1 MIACAKSLRFLGDG
15 KKLTVPFFQRSYV
28 WKPSNWE
35 ELLNSF
41 DNPVTTPFLGS
52 IILKNISVPFQPE
65 EKMIIDGQQRL
76 TTITILAKAI
86 YDSLPPSEKEESGIT
101 DDVKNLLFYKDNS
114 SDKFRQSHVRIKHS
128 RIDSAAY
135 ERVLRSGLFDDTP
148 PIDCD
153 TIINSPSRILQ
164 CYRYFMGQLENRSV
178 AQLEKLHN
186 VMFSSDRNIFVL
198 IELESFDVNEQCI
211 FDTINR
217 AGMHLTAADI
227 IKNNLFKHLLDTAG
241 DDKTKRDRVTSFYE
255 EHWEKMFN
263 PDQATMDLWDVTRR
277 FGNVEHTNFE
287 FLLYCVA
294 CVNWGKQYRN
304 ELPGESGEGASKN
317 NRDKL
322 FNELATVY
330 EWATQDSSYEEL
342 FVLVHQI
349 LAYAEIYKTYI
360 LDLKAKLEDENSH
373 ETFRYDESVKRLLL
387 ILEKFG
393 VQMFYPFVLKRLYEG
408 IYESETE
415 EKINSDFHVLES
427 FVVRRKLSPKGTH
440 DYTSKCQSIIENNS
454 VSSLID
460 DELCN
465 NKSQITDKDMWEY
478 LHKTEDNT
486 AKMILFMIEL
496 YRRKDDTQDV
506 SHLEYR
512 YTLEHVMPKKWEE
525 FWSDVPIVCD
535 GNILTPDSEEG
546 KQFRNNAIQQIGN
559 KTLLTGTLN
568 IKLRNSDFIKKVN
581 GELPKKPGYK
591 NHASLLLTAD
601 IIDKA
606 QTDPV
611 WDEARIEKR
620 TKDLYNTFL
629 ILWPS
634 FPQRAHA
641 EAESMADTT
650 EPDIDQFTDDQ
661 LSDAAL
667 LAETI

>member
-28 WKPSNWE
+28 WKKENWE

-41 DNPVTTPFLGS
+41 DNPENAPFLGS
-52 IILKNISVPFQPE
+52 IILKNITVPFQPE

-101 DDVKNLLFYKDNS
+101 DDVKTLLFYKDNS
-114 SDKFRQSHVRIKHS
+114 SDKFRQSHVRISHS
-128 RIDSAAY
+128 RIDSASY
-135 ERVLRSGLFDDTP
+135 ERVLRSGLFEDTP
-148 PIDCD
+148 AIDCD
-153 TIINSPSRILQ
+153 TIIESPSRILQ
-164 CYRYFMGQLENRSV
+164 CYRYFMEQLSNRSV

-186 VMFSSDRNIFVL
+186 IMFSSDRNIFVL

-241 DDKTKRDRVTSFYE
+241 GDKSKKDRVTAFYE
-255 EHWEKMFN
+255 QYWEKMFN
-263 PDQATMDLWDVTRR
+263 PDQATMDLWDIKRR
-277 FGNVEHTNFE
+277 FGNVEHTNLE

-294 CVNWGKQYRN
+294 CVNWGERYRN
-304 ELPGESGEGASKN
+304 ESSGESGNGSNKS

-322 FNELATVY
+322 FNELASVY
-330 EWATQDSSYEEL
+330 EWATQDYGYEEL

-349 LAYAEIYKTYI
+349 LAYAEIYKSYI

-373 ETFRYDESVKRLLL
+373 ETFRYDENVKRLLL

-393 VQMFYPFVLKRLYEG
+393 VQMFYPYVLKRLYAG
-408 IYESETE
+408 IYESEVE
-415 EKINSDFHVLES
+415 ENINSDLHVLES
-427 FVVRRKLSPKGTH
+427 FVVRRKLSSKGTH
-440 DYTSKCQSIIENNS
+440 DYTTKCQYIIEHGVN
-454 VSSLID
+454 SLITE
-460 DELCN
+460 ELCDVN
-465 NKSQITDKDMWEY
+465 SQITDQDVWDY
-478 LHKTEDNT
+478 LHRTEDNT

-512 YTLEHVMPKKWEE
+512 YTLEHIMPKKWEE
-525 FWSDVPIVCD
+525 FWSDVPIVND
-535 GNILTPDSEEG
+535 GVTLAPDSEEG
-546 KQFRNNAIQQIGN
+546 KRLRNQAIQQIGN

-568 IKLRNSDFIKKVN
+568 TKLRNSVFMKKVN

-601 IIDKA
+601 IIEKA
-606 QTDPV
+606 VADPK
-611 WDEARIEKR
+611 WDERHIEER
-620 TKDLYNTFL
+620 TKELYDAFL
-629 ILWPS
+629 VLWPS
-634 FPQRAHA
+634 FSDKVQSTISAA
-641 EAESMADTT
+641 SS

-667 LAETI
+667 LLETI